1 MCDYGHHHRGSGFMG
16 PFHIFKSMCCHP
28 FEQSKEAQIKGL
40 EAVKARIEDYLKYI
54 DEQIAELQKEEGE
67 EV

>member
-1 MCDYGHHHRGSGFMG
+1 MGSGFIG
-16 PFHIFKSMCCHP
+16 PFHIIKSMCCHG
-28 FEQSKEAQIKGL
+28 FEQSKESQIKGL
-40 EAVKARIEDYLKYI
+40 EAAKARIEDYLKYI